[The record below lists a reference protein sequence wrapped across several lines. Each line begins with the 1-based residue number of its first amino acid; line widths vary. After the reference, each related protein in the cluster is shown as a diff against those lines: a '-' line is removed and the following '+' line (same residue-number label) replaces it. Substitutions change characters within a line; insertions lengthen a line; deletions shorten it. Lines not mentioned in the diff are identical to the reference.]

1 MKDEMPLDGSKL
13 PSIQYLRIIAFS
25 VYIKR
30 LCLFLLKNKLVV
42 HCIECVCLHINICFL
57 QYSLEQNLK
66 AYAPVLIIPIL
77 HFHLDSGLPIE
88 GDPPVRLRKSL
99 LAKVV
104 HIEQVHVRV
113 SSSFVPGD
121 CLGPVL
127 PVPVWRMQ
135 I

>member
-42 HCIECVCLHINICFL
+42 HCIECVCLYINICFL

-77 HFHLDSGLPIE
+77 HFHLDSGLPME
-88 GDPPVRLRKSL
+88 GDPRFRFGKTQLII
-99 LAKVV
+99 VV

-113 SSSFVPGD
+113 GGALVPGD
-121 CLGPVL
+121 RLRPIL
-127 PVPVWRMQ
+127 PVPF
-135 I
+135 